1 MISKQQ
7 NLLTENF
14 QKLHFCLLLLE
25 IESQSLRKGHLGLR
39 KTGNSHSLLIPIT
52 SYEKE

>member
-7 NLLTENF
+7 HLLKRNVQELTVF
-14 QKLHFCLLLLE
+14 LPLLE
-25 IESQSLRKGHLGLR
+25 IESQSLGKGHLGLR
-39 KTGNSHSLLIPIT
+39 KTGNSHNMLTPVA